1 MRAVEREEA
10 SESERANEG
19 KRKKNKFKPQMMPT
33 IIVVIIV
40 ITPMTT
46 VDIHF

>member
-1 MRAVEREEA
+1 MRAEEIASRA
-10 SESERANEG
+10 SEEKN
-19 KRKKNKFKPQMMPT
+19 KNKFKPQMMPKKM
-33 IIVVIIV
+33 VALNV